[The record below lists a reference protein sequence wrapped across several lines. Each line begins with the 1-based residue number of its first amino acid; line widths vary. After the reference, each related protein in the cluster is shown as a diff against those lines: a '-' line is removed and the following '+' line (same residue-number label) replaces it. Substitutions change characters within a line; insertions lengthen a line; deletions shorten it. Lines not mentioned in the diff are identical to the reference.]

1 MALMEAIGESCAL
14 GTRESR
20 SPGLRSLLLSECF
33 GVALK
38 VLLAPG
44 GSMTETGS
52 QVSELYGEGEKAAQ
66 TIGGSGPGVE
76 TRCWIRV

>member
-1 MALMEAIGESCAL
+1 MALVEAIGESCAL
-14 GTRESR
+14 GMRESG
-20 SPGLRSLLLSECF
+20 SPGLRSLQLSKCF

-38 VLLAPG
+38 ELVPG

>member
-1 MALMEAIGESCAL
+1 
-14 GTRESR
+14 
-20 SPGLRSLLLSECF
+20 
-33 GVALK
+33 
-38 VLLAPG
+38 
-44 GSMTETGS
+44 MTETGS